1 MNQRMEQILNDFEN
15 NKLNADDS
23 FKFHCTQCGK
33 CCINRDDILL
43 SPQDLFRIAKKLDLT
58 PTDTV
63 NQYCEAYIG
72 NDSRIPVVRIK
83 SKGSIQRCPF
93 LKDRKCSV
101 HEAKPAVCAMFPIG
115 RAVGYSKDPDSE
127 MNTVPKLEY
136 FFTDPGC
143 GDNAETHTL
152 KEWFHDFGLSL
163 EDDYFIR
170 WALFQM
176 ELHDFLADMEKHVDE
191 SLMKTLWNSV
201 FIQLYLDYD
210 IKKEFL
216 PQFDAHVD
224 KIHLFLQ
231 SVFSE

>member
-43 SPQDLFRIAKKLDLT
+43 S
-58 PTDTV
+58 
-63 NQYCEAYIG
+63 
-72 NDSRIPVVRIK
+72 RIPVVRIRP
-83 SKGSIQRCPF
+83 KGSIQRCPF

-115 RAVGYSKDPDSE
+115 RAVGCSKDPDSE
-127 MNTVPKLEY
+127 MSTIPKLEY

-143 GDNAETHTL
+143 GDNTETHTL

-176 ELHDFLADMEKHVDE
+176 ELHDFLADIEKQVDE

-216 PQFDAHVD
+216 PQFDAHVE
-224 KIHLFLQ
+224 KMHLFLQ
-231 SVFSE
+231 SIFSE